1 MFADA
6 MFPILI
12 EILLSL
18 KFSSY
23 NEVIKN
29 VVLAFFQRHYEIVTQ
44 VLFFSLRFY
53 LLLLKYFAFRLH
65 KRKTKYT
72 LTNHR

>member
-12 EILLSL
+12 EMLLSL

-23 NEVIKN
+23 NKIIKD
-29 VVLAFFQRHYEIVTQ
+29 VVVAFFQRHFEIITQ
-44 VLFFSLRFY
+44 VLF
-53 LLLLKYFAFRLH
+53 
-65 KRKTKYT
+65 
-72 LTNHR
+72 